1 MGCTSSKLEPAD
13 KEAAKQTATIDRLIR
28 MDKKT
33 YDRTI
38 KILLLG
44 RCSKLLSPR
53 NGVMVASGA
62 EWLIQVP
69 ESRGSRP

>member
-13 KEAAKQTATIDRLIR
+13 KEATKHTATIDRMIR
-28 MDKKT
+28 MDKKV

-44 RCSKLLSPR
+44 RWSKLLSPR
-53 NGVMVASGA
+53 SRVMVASNA
-62 EWLIQVP
+62 E
-69 ESRGSRP
+69 RPI